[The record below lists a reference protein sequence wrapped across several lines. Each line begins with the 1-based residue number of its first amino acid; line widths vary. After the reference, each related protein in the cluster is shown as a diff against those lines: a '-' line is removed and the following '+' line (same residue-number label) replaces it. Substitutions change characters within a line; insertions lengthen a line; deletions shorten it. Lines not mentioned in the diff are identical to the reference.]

1 MTLKEET
8 AALSFEEAMKQL
20 EAVVAK
26 LDSGDYSLEESITLF
41 QRGVELSRYCSSRL
55 EDIEKR
61 VRILT
66 DNNGRM
72 VESDFTDLPDVAGTQ
87 GTLL

>member
-1 MTLKEET
+1 
-8 AALSFEEAMKQL
+8 MKQL